1 MCQNWPSGQLP
12 VKTLDEGPSILLEQ
26 AKQPAIMQS
35 WILEFP
41 TCFYSY
47 ILDRYNSKKLIRN
60 SF

>member
-47 ILDRYNSKKLIRN
+47 ILDRYNSKK
-60 SF
+60 